1 MMNSR
6 RHKLLSYEFI
16 EYLAKN
22 QNGENASPRLPSLN
36 ALSKELGVSVS
47 RLREQME
54 VARALGFVEVRPRTG
69 IRRQPY
75 TFLPAVNESLSY
87 AIALDKSYF
96 DAFADLRKHLES
108 TYWYEAVSRLTSGD
122 HETLRSLLSSAW
134 QRLRGNP
141 IQIPQ
146 AEHREFHLLIYRRL
160 DNPFVLGILEA
171 YWDAYEAVGLNVY
184 ADYHYLQEVW
194 NYHERMVNAICEGD
208 FQAGF
213 EALMD
218 HTDLIHHRPISNL
231 GEDGNLPFSNNQ
243 NSISGYQE

>member
-1 MMNSR
+1 MSPRSR
-6 RHKLLSYEFI
+6 KLLSYEFL

-22 QNGENASPRLPSLN
+22 GNGENALPRLPSLN

-69 IRRQPY
+69 IRRRPY
-75 TFLPAVNESLSY
+75 TFLPAVIESLSY

-96 DAFADLRKHLES
+96 DAFADLRKHLEA
-108 TYWYEAVSRLTSGD
+108 TYWHEAVSHLTLID
-122 HETLRSLLSSAW
+122 HESLRSLLAQAW
-134 QRLRGNP
+134 EKLRGNP

-146 AEHREFHLLIYRRL
+146 AEHRKFHLLIYRRL

-184 ADYHYLQEVW
+184 ADYYYLQEVW
-194 NYHERMVNAICEGD
+194 NYHESMVDAICEGD
-208 FQAGF
+208 FEAGF
-213 EALMD
+213 KALLD
-218 HTDLIHHRPISNL
+218 HTDLIYHRPVSNP
-231 GEDGNLPFSNNQ
+231 G
-243 NSISGYQE
+243 